1 MEHLTDRKTYRNRKQ
16 EVYELMLNRKTG
28 ELLELMDNLVRQAY
42 IAGVNKLDISA
53 NNSDKILEEC
63 NTGDLALLVQSF
75 TKNKGL
81 CQ

>member
-16 EVYELMLNRKTG
+16 EVYEMILNHKTG
-28 ELLELMDNLVRQAY
+28 ELLELMDNLVKQAY